1 MSMYVY
7 IIFIYYIYLYYIS
20 IFNLFMY
27 IYIYLHIHLFIYLY
41 LKFLV
46 LLSHVLSKPVIWLSM
61 QFNWLVA
68 TRMGSGCGE
77 LLVNLEFVGM

>member
-7 IIFIYYIYLYYIS
+7 IIFIYYIYLYYIF
-20 IFNLFMY
+20 IFNLFM
-27 IYIYLHIHLFIYLY
+27 YIYLHIHLFIYLY